1 MDYMQIVLILL
12 ALAGVWAVVELALTI
27 RKTRKVAGSLDKTI
41 DQLNNTIAEAQP
53 IVSKL
58 DGAVD
63 ELGPALT
70 QIDPLLKSA
79 TTAVDALTSDLVEI
93 EGVVRDVS
101 SVSGAAADASNV
113 VTGITSS
120 ASDAVQR
127 LLGKKKNNNNAAS
140 SDRALETPSDP
151 SETPTFE
158 GSSAENPAIS
168 GDTEAD
174 ALADE
179 SEGGYFTYAS
189 HEEVADHE

>member
-127 LLGKKKNNNNAAS
+127 LLGKKNNNNAAS

-151 SETPTFE
+151 LETLSFE

>member
-127 LLGKKKNNNNAAS
+127 LLGKKKNNNAAS
-140 SDRALETPSDP
+140 SDRALETSSDP
-151 SETPTFE
+151 YETLTFE

-174 ALADE
+174 AFANE

>member
-63 ELGPALT
+63 ELGPALA

-127 LLGKKKNNNNAAS
+127 LLGKKNNNNAAS

-151 SETPTFE
+151 LETPTFE

>member
-127 LLGKKKNNNNAAS
+127 LLGKKNNKNAAS

-151 SETPTFE
+151 LETLTFE
-158 GSSAENPAIS
+158 GSSAENPALS
-168 GDTEAD
+168 ADTEAD

>member
-127 LLGKKKNNNNAAS
+127 LLGKKNNNNAAS

-151 SETPTFE
+151 LETLTFE

>member
-127 LLGKKKNNNNAAS
+127 LLGKKNNNNAAS
-140 SDRALETPSDP
+140 SDLALETPSDP
-151 SETPTFE
+151 LETLTFE

>member
-127 LLGKKKNNNNAAS
+127 LLGKKKNNNAVS

-151 SETPTFE
+151 LETLTFE

-189 HEEVADHE
+189 HEEVVDHE

>member
-127 LLGKKKNNNNAAS
+127 LLGKKKNSNAAS

-151 SETPTFE
+151 LETPTFE
-158 GSSAENPAIS
+158 GSSAENPANS

>member
-127 LLGKKKNNNNAAS
+127 LLGKKKNNNAAS

-151 SETPTFE
+151 LETPTFE

-174 ALADE
+174 ALANE

>member
-127 LLGKKKNNNNAAS
+127 LLGKKNNNNAAS

-151 SETPTFE
+151 LETLTFE
-158 GSSAENPAIS
+158 GSSAENSAIS

>member
-12 ALAGVWAVVELALTI
+12 ALVGVWAVVELALTI

-127 LLGKKKNNNNAAS
+127 LLGKKNNNAAS

-151 SETPTFE
+151 LETPTFE

-179 SEGGYFTYAS
+179 SESGYFTYAS

>member
-127 LLGKKKNNNNAAS
+127 LLGKKNNNNAAS

-151 SETPTFE
+151 SETLTFE